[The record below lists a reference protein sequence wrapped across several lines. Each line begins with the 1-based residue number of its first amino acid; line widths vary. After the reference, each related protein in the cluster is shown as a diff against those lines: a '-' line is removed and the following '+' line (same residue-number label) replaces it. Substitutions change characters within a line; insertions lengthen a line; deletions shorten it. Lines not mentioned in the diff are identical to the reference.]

1 MKEDR
6 IQSALEGMAK
16 EWKTNDELER
26 INNDLNSIRN
36 LFIIFAASVVVW
48 SAAITLTIHLIK

>member
-1 MKEDR
+1 MKE
-6 IQSALEGMAK
+6 QTALEELTK
-16 EWKTNDELER
+16 EWKTADELER
-26 INNDLNSIRN
+26 LNNDLNSIRN